1 MARINSGLFDS
12 DPFVFIKTSPLVKS
26 PDRWKPPDIAEAY
39 GNADHRQDRGN
50 AGVENF
56 ACAQAGLWSV
66 LNLRSLQVSW
76 IKNGKT
82 RSNLLGP
89 DRIQQEVENKNLDLA
104 RGFQMFKYNVKLALK
119 SMRRNP
125 IMTSLMVAAIAVGI
139 GVSMTTLTVHYLM
152 SGNPIPEKSDRL
164 FAVTMDSWSPIRP
177 FSDEYPERAPHQLT
191 FHDAQRLME
200 LDYAPRQTAMFE
212 TSLIIEP
219 NDADILPFEAGARAT
234 YADFF
239 AMFNVPFLY
248 GSGWNNSSDDSQE
261 AVVVLTRELN
271 ERLFGG
277 EDSVGRRLPMGSR
290 QFQVVGVI
298 DTWEATPRYY
308 DPINGGFQK
317 INELFVPYTL
327 ALPLKLTSTGSD
339 WGWKSEEISS
349 FEDWLNSESV
359 WVQYFIELDNAR
371 DRDEYV
377 AHLDAYVGEQKKLG
391 RFERPMNNN
400 IYDVMEWMAYHEVVA
415 NDAKVLLGLSF
426 LFLFVCLLSTI
437 ALLLTKFVGKQAEI
451 SLRRALGASRTA
463 IFKQQLVEVSV
474 IGFAGGLIG
483 LGLAGLG
490 LQGIKAIY
498 DAPNGMVSLDW
509 VMVSTAI
516 AVSITAGVIAG
527 LYPAWR
533 VCQIPP
539 ATQLKTQ

>member
-1 MARINSGLFDS
+1 
-12 DPFVFIKTSPLVKS
+12 
-26 PDRWKPPDIAEAY
+26 
-39 GNADHRQDRGN
+39 
-50 AGVENF
+50 
-56 ACAQAGLWSV
+56 
-66 LNLRSLQVSW
+66 
-76 IKNGKT
+76 
-82 RSNLLGP
+82 
-89 DRIQQEVENKNLDLA
+89 
-104 RGFQMFKYNVKLALK
+104 
-119 SMRRNP
+119 MRRNP

-139 GVSMTTLTVHYLM
+139 GVSMTTLTVHYMM
-152 SGNPIPEKSDRL
+152 SGNPIPEKSDTL
-164 FAVTMDSWSPIRP
+164 FAITLDSWNPIRP

-191 FHDAQRLME
+191 FHDAQRLMG
-200 LDYAPRQTAMFE
+200 LAYAPRQTAMFE

-219 NDADILPFEAGARAT
+219 DDANILPFEAGARAT
-234 YADFF
+234 YTDFF
-239 AMFNVPFLY
+239 PMFDVPFLY
-248 GSGWNNSSDDSQE
+248 GSGWDRSADESAE

-277 EDSVGRRLPMGSR
+277 EDSVGRRLSMKGR
-290 QFQVVGVI
+290 QFQIVGVI
-298 DTWEATPRYY
+298 DTWEPTPRYY
-308 DPINGGFQK
+308 DAINGGFQE
-317 INELFVPYTL
+317 INEMFIPYTL
-327 ALPLKLTSTGSD
+327 TLPLELASTGSD
-339 WGWKSEEISS
+339 WGWKAEEINS
-349 FEDWLNSESV
+349 FEDWLNSEAS
-359 WVQYFIELDNAR
+359 WIQYFIELDSPR
-371 DRDEYV
+371 DREEYV

-400 IYDVMEWMAYHEVVA
+400 VYDVMEWMEYHEVVA

-509 VMVSTAI
+509 VMVFTAI
-516 AVSITAGVIAG
+516 AVSIAAGVIAG

-533 VCQIPP
+533 VCQIQP